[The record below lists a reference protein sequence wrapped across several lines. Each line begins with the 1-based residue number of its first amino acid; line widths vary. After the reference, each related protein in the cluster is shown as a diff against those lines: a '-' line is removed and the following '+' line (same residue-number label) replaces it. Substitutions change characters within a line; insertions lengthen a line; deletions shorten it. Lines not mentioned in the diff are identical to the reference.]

1 MKAIKDE
8 IRLIDAYKEYLKR
21 YKEYKEILSK
31 KIFGR
36 KKYEKDNT
44 DLVERYREIYNKI
57 VELHPDK
64 TIPARITLEK
74 KLVKLECEYN
84 EIYKQYR
91 NNEILFRALMK
102 KGYSGN
108 KKSKPLNGTCPEL
121 ELTLF

>member
-44 DLVERYREIYNKI
+44 DLVERYREIYNKLDMPLMS
-57 VELHPDK
+57 VMDY
-64 TIPARITLEK
+64 
-74 KLVKLECEYN
+74 VKY
-84 EIYKQYR
+84 IG
-91 NNEILFRALMK
+91 M
-102 KGYSGN
+102 G
-108 KKSKPLNGTCPEL
+108 
-121 ELTLF
+121 